1 MNEIVIETCEFCG
14 GKLKS
19 LILGNLSGL
28 FCDNCQQWTVV
39 TTYIAQ
45 INLDENLY
53 KIYLLNK
60 EKADSSNIK
69 LIANISNINFL
80 EAKKL
85 LDNSKPIIY
94 EGKAIEIVKIIKE
107 LKKAHLEFKCIP
119 EFPWLENDS

>member
-19 LILGNLSGL
+19 LILDNLSGL
-28 FCDNCQQWTVV
+28 FCYNCQQWAIV

-60 EKADSSNIK
+60 EKQ
-69 LIANISNINFL
+69 IAQILN
-80 EAKKL
+80 
-85 LDNSKPIIY
+85 
-94 EGKAIEIVKIIKE
+94 
-107 LKKAHLEFKCIP
+107 
-119 EFPWLENDS
+119 